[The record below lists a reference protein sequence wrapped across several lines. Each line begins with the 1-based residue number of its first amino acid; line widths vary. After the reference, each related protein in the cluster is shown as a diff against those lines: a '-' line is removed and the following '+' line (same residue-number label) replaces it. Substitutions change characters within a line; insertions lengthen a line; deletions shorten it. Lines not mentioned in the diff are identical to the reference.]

1 MRLDDVAATDLAD
14 EIRTLSEEAMLAIW
28 HAQQVHAWT
37 SNIIMGIEFGLEQA
51 GIQRRRT
58 DTPPA
63 MCFFDV
69 TGYTRLT
76 QEEGDAAAAN
86 LAEQLRR
93 LVQRASVQHGGRA
106 VKWLGDG
113 VMFHFPDPGPGVI
126 AALDMCDGVREAGLP
141 PAHVGLHAGP
151 VVFQEGDYYGQTVNI
166 ASRIADF
173 ARPGEVLVSKD
184 VVEASEGVS
193 AHFTDIGPV
202 ELKGVGGTVHLL
214 AARRN

>member
-1 MRLDDVAATDLAD
+1 MRLDDVAAAELAD
-14 EIRTLSEEAMLAIW
+14 AIRALSEDAMLAIW

-37 SNIIMGIEFGLEQA
+37 SNIIMGIEIGLEQA
-51 GIQRRRT
+51 GIQRRKT

-63 MCFFDV
+63 MCFFDI

-113 VMFHFPDPGPGVI
+113 VMFLFRDPGRGSSPRSTC
-126 AALDMCDGVREAGLP
+126 ATAC
-141 PAHVGLHAGP
+141 
-151 VVFQEGDYYGQTVNI
+151 
-166 ASRIADF
+166 
-173 ARPGEVLVSKD
+173 ARPGCRPPTW
-184 VVEASEGVS
+184 ASTPGRS
-193 AHFTDIGPV
+193 CS
-202 ELKGVGGTVHLL
+202 
-214 AARRN
+214 RRATTTGRR